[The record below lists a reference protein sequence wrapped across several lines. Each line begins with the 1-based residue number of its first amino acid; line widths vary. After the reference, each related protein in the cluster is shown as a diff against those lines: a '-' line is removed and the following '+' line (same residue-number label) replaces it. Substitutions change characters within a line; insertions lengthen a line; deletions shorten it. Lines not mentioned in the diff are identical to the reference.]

1 MLEITR
7 PSLYP
12 FLFLSTSLSPKRHG
26 RRSYG
31 RAFLLL
37 TASTGE
43 YGPTHKDLSYPVLPL
58 CDLVALGV
66 LADYSVFRPPTS
78 TLEAGT
84 LLHQLV
90 PLRVPAIEIGPPLSA
105 PPGLHLAGLV
115 NAANIHATHC
125 LSVGDDT
132 NAGIDELQ
140 MFNGT
145 FGHASNAML
154 RAFSECQRSECQI
167 IVQYDR
173 SCGLCCTCGL
183 NS

>member
-1 MLEITR
+1 MALHVAITGLILCLRHFISLPAPRAMDIMDDLIYTVNR
-7 PSLYP
+7 PRRQRGPGHCLRRRAAHGRGSAERGCVR
-12 FLFLSTSLSPKRHG
+12 PKRHG

-31 RAFLLL
+31 RAFLFL

-43 YGPTHKDLSYPVLPL
+43 YRPTHKDLSYPVLPL

-66 LADYSVFRPPTS
+66 LADCSAFRPPTS

-125 LSVGDDT
+125 LLVGDDT
-132 NAGIDELQ
+132 NAGIDEL
-140 MFNGT
+140 
-145 FGHASNAML
+145 
-154 RAFSECQRSECQI
+154 
-167 IVQYDR
+167 
-173 SCGLCCTCGL
+173 
-183 NS
+183 